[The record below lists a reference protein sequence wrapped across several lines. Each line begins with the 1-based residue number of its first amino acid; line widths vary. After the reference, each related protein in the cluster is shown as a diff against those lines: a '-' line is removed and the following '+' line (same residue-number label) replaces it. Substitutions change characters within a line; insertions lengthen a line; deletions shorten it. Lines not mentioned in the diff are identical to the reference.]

1 MKINHK
7 EKMLR
12 LAKRSLVMATL
23 TMESVLDGLLILFAA
38 ILVALLCVVGVPFL
52 LLVAFIVD
60 VRLAILDW
68 EEAD

>member
-1 MKINHK
+1 MV
-7 EKMLR
+7 R

-23 TMESVLDGLLILFAA
+23 TMESVLDGLLTLFAA

-60 VRLAILDW
+60 ARLAILDW

>member
-1 MKINHK
+1 MV
-7 EKMLR
+7 R